1 MNGYINIFRK
11 SKGNII
17 FLLDSDDYFHKNK
30 IGKILKVFQNNK
42 KVNFVQNLP
51 YLKDKKKII
60 KKKNKNNPMSFWPY
74 LAPESCISFRKNFM
88 INFLKINKKYANKF
102 ENVWMGFRMGVYSF
116 FQEKSFYTFNENL
129 TYYESLGESKKYKF
143 LGKNWLKRRYD
154 SFDYLNKILKGSISL
169 EKNFDYLLTKFLT
182 TFYK

>member
-1 MNGYINIFRK
+1 
-11 SKGNII
+11 
-17 FLLDSDDYFHKNK
+17 
-30 IGKILKVFQNNK
+30 
-42 KVNFVQNLP
+42 
-51 YLKDKKKII
+51 
-60 KKKNKNNPMSFWPY
+60 
-74 LAPESCISFRKNFM
+74 
-88 INFLKINKKYANKF
+88 
-102 ENVWMGFRMGVYSF
+102 MGFRMGVYSF

-169 EKNFDYLLTKFLT
+169 KKNLDYLLTKFLT